1 MKLRSLFLVFTLIF
15 LSCNQEKPEIAILD
29 TPQFNI
35 VISAAEGGTVSTS
48 GGKYENGTKISVVA
62 TPSQEYNFSSWSD
75 GSTENPREITV
86 SSNINIQSIFIKKI
100 YELVV
105 SIQGNGTFEQ
115 NILVSGSV
123 DRSYN
128 SGTKLQ
134 LKAVN
139 SVDGWIFNSWE
150 GDVVSEDRTIVVDMN
165 KAINL
170 TLKFDEYPIYT
181 MMVEEYGNPDLGLD
195 IYLNRLDPNGR
206 ACVNCHIAP
215 SGFDLVHFGK
225 SNQRLQDSIVVSR
238 ALLDHSSGIG
248 HISLEESFHVAAYLK
263 KLGIEEGITP
273 NDNDNVIPLPYGRSY
288 DEVWNGSSV
297 LTVEQVNQ
305 WDFRGEIEIPFEFP
319 KWFEGD
325 ETNNLIDDNLDFIPE
340 IDLVNEKDIVKE
352 AFEGYLNNPNKH
364 TLKAL
369 LKKSHEALSEGERN
383 PGEHGFNNFNKAFDY
398 QRWMATVYFQHIL
411 SPNSDLSF
419 GDEIDDDISNFSLID
434 PVWDVGNIARR
445 SEDNGTLTGN
455 GNEIQ
460 NRLENEVKWLYLGWL
475 GNFGKRNSFETQ
487 YIGSALRDFGH
498 PKLGVLVT
506 LKSLIS
512 RSSNS
517 QRMYDDLFTLTFVNT
532 PETLFRSLEFGTN
545 YLINGLET
553 EYSFFLL
560 KSQHDFTHARNGILN
575 TINFVES
582 SDQLTTEEKSVLNSK
597 LDILKDL
604 METME
609 F

>member
-1 MKLRSLFLVFTLIF
+1 MEQLRNKYISL
-15 LSCNQEKPEIAILD
+15 CNQPSDINQHLPTLCKYASECNSVFE
-29 TPQFNI
+29 TGVRG
-35 VISAAEGGTVSTS
+35 VIS
-48 GGKYENGTKISVVA
+48 
-62 TPSQEYNFSSWSD
+62 
-75 GSTENPREITV
+75 
-86 SSNINIQSIFIKKI
+86 
-100 YELVV
+100 
-105 SIQGNGTFEQ
+105 
-115 NILVSGSV
+115 
-123 DRSYN
+123 SY
-128 SGTKLQ
+128 
-134 LKAVN
+134 A
-139 SVDGWIFNSWE
+139 
-150 GDVVSEDRTIVVDMN
+150 
-165 KAINL
+165 L
-170 TLKFDEYPIYT
+170 T
-181 MMVEEYGNPDLGLD
+181 YGL
-195 IYLNRLDPNGR
+195 
-206 ACVNCHIAP
+206 
-215 SGFDLVHFGK
+215 
-225 SNQRLQDSIVVSR
+225 
-238 ALLDHSSGIG
+238 
-248 HISLEESFHVAAYLK
+248 
-263 KLGIEEGITP
+263 
-273 NDNDNVIPLPYGRSY
+273 
-288 DEVWNGSSV
+288 
-297 LTVEQVNQ
+297 
-305 WDFRGEIEIPFEFP
+305 
-319 KWFEGD
+319 
-325 ETNNLIDDNLDFIPE
+325 
-340 IDLVNEKDIVKE
+340 
-352 AFEGYLNNPNKH
+352 LNNPNKH

-411 SPNSDLSF
+411 SSNSDLSF
-419 GDEIDDDISNFSLID
+419 GEEIDDDISNFSLID

>member
-1 MKLRSLFLVFTLIF
+1 MSLRSLLLALTLIF
-15 LSCNQEKPEIAILD
+15 ISCSQEKSDLSIPE
-29 TPQFNI
+29 TPEYNI
-35 VISAAEGGTVSTS
+35 VVSAAEGGTVNTS
-48 GGKYENGTKISVVA
+48 GGKYKSGTKISVVA
-62 TPSQEYNFSSWSD
+62 TPSQEYNFNSWSD

-86 SSNINIQSIFIKKI
+86 SSNINIQAIFIKKV

-105 SIQGNGTFEQ
+105 SIEGNGTFEQ
-115 NILVSGSV
+115 NILVSGSA
-123 DRSYN
+123 DGSYN

-150 GDVVSEDRTIVVDMN
+150 GDVVSDDRIIVVDIN

-170 TLKFDEYPIYT
+170 NLKFDEYPIYT
-181 MMVEEYGNPDLGLD
+181 NMVEENGNPDLGLD

-215 SGFDLVHFGK
+215 NGFDLVHFGR
-225 SNQRLQDSIVVSR
+225 SNQRLQDSIIVSR

-263 KLGIEEGITP
+263 RLGIEEGITP
-273 NDNDNVIPLPYGRSY
+273 NDNDNVIPLPHGKSY
-288 DEVWNGSSV
+288 DEIWNGSSP
-297 LTVEQVNQ
+297 LTVEQINQ

-325 ETNNLIDDNLDFIPE
+325 ETNSLIEDNLDFIPE
-340 IDLVNEKDIVKE
+340 IDLLNEKPIVKE

-383 PGEHGFNNFNKAFDY
+383 PGEHGFNDFTKAFDY
-398 QRWMATVYFQHIL
+398 QRWMSTVYFQHIL
-411 SPNSDLSF
+411 SPNSDLLF
-419 GDEIDDDISNFSLID
+419 GEEIDQDISAFSLID

-455 GNEIQ
+455 GEEIQ

-506 LKSLIS
+506 LKSLIN

-532 PETLFRSLEFGTN
+532 PETLFRSLEFGVS

-553 EYSFFLL
+553 EYSIFVL
-560 KSQHDFTHARNGILN
+560 KSQHDFTHARNGVLN
-575 TINFVES
+575 TLDFVKN
-582 SDQLTTEEKSVLNSK
+582 SDKLTTGEKSTLLAKLN
-597 LDILKDL
+597 ILKDL
-604 METME
+604 MDSMIL
-609 F
+609 

>member
-1 MKLRSLFLVFTLIF
+1 
-15 LSCNQEKPEIAILD
+15 
-29 TPQFNI
+29 
-35 VISAAEGGTVSTS
+35 
-48 GGKYENGTKISVVA
+48 
-62 TPSQEYNFSSWSD
+62 
-75 GSTENPREITV
+75 
-86 SSNINIQSIFIKKI
+86 
-100 YELVV
+100 
-105 SIQGNGTFEQ
+105 
-115 NILVSGSV
+115 
-123 DRSYN
+123 
-128 SGTKLQ
+128 
-134 LKAVN
+134 
-139 SVDGWIFNSWE
+139 
-150 GDVVSEDRTIVVDMN
+150 
-165 KAINL
+165 
-170 TLKFDEYPIYT
+170 
-181 MMVEEYGNPDLGLD
+181 
-195 IYLNRLDPNGR
+195 
-206 ACVNCHIAP
+206 
-215 SGFDLVHFGK
+215 
-225 SNQRLQDSIVVSR
+225 
-238 ALLDHSSGIG
+238 
-248 HISLEESFHVAAYLK
+248 
-263 KLGIEEGITP
+263 
-273 NDNDNVIPLPYGRSY
+273 
-288 DEVWNGSSV
+288 
-297 LTVEQVNQ
+297 
-305 WDFRGEIEIPFEFP
+305 
-319 KWFEGD
+319 
-325 ETNNLIDDNLDFIPE
+325 
-340 IDLVNEKDIVKE
+340 
-352 AFEGYLNNPNKH
+352 
-364 TLKAL
+364 
-369 LKKSHEALSEGERN
+369 
-383 PGEHGFNNFNKAFDY
+383 
-398 QRWMATVYFQHIL
+398 MATVYFQHIL
-411 SPNSDLSF
+411 SSNSDLSF
-419 GDEIDDDISNFSLID
+419 GEEIDDDISNFSLID